1 MKVKRV
7 IVGIQLK
14 ERTYLR
20 ELWEGSY
27 TSSGKIIQREEWQVM
42 HIEKIDWRETHL
54 RQKVYPVEQIYE
66 VY

>member
-1 MKVKRV
+1 
-7 IVGIQLK
+7 
-14 ERTYLR
+14 
-20 ELWEGSY
+20 
-27 TSSGKIIQREEWQVM
+27 VM